1 MSKTIQLQ
9 HTHPDGADINVILRG
24 DRIEFEGHS
33 YRLSNMDLTRLLM
46 FCEDNIRRI
55 GYANTDQRK
64 KVMK

>member
-9 HTHPDGADINVILRG
+9 NIRKGCRDKNLILSG
-24 DRIEFEGHS
+24 DTIQLDHDK

-55 GYANTDQRK
+55 EQRPK
-64 KVMK
+64 IKQ